1 MKLTRRQTQ
10 LIQLLA
16 IPVSAVAVIITSNIS
31 AGTYTLFIASQL
43 YYVYCLRE
51 PKEK

>member
-16 IPVSAVAVIITSNIS
+16 IPVSIVAAVIGGSVMY
-31 AGTYTLFIASQL
+31 GTYCLFIASQL
-43 YYVYCLRE
+43 YYVYCLQE